1 VPEHDMVTAQNTEN
15 SAFYCFHACD
25 TYPPSRDYAASS
37 DASNSPS
44 QINIEGAKLAMPK
57 AARGLGLVDF
67 VLILGSF
74 PAIDN

>member
-1 VPEHDMVTAQNTEN
+1 MYLLP
-15 SAFYCFHACD
+15 
-25 TYPPSRDYAASS
+25 RDYAASS